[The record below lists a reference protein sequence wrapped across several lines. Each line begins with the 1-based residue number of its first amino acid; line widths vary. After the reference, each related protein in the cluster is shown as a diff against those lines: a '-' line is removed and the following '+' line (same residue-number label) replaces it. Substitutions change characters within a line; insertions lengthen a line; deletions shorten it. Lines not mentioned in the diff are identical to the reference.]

1 MKDHTDIPT
10 AKITMDEPDHRN
22 RLDATVQG
30 LIHTGMDRPD
40 GPLKVT
46 GTATYAHED
55 QPEGMLTGV
64 LVRSPVA
71 RGRMTGLN
79 DAEIRAM
86 DGMRGVFH
94 GPTFLRNPAQGTANE
109 APIQPDGEVFYI
121 GQPVAL
127 VVAESFEQ
135 ARHAA
140 QRVKLEI
147 TPSDAVTDLD
157 AAEVETP
164 DEKQNA
170 IGDLA
175 GAMRTAAFTVD
186 RTYHTAAHTS
196 APMEPHAA
204 IAQWDGDRL
213 TVRASCQMLKY
224 NVNELADAL
233 GMDPANVHIL
243 TPFTGGGFGSKLGI
257 SHEAV
262 AAGLAAKELNA
273 PVAVVLT
280 RQQVMEATMR
290 RSETVQKIKLAA
302 DADGKLIGIGHDATV
317 SQLPD
322 ESFAEPATQATPFL
336 YRGENREIGMHIKRI
351 NATCAGSVRAPGEAV
366 GITAL
371 EMAMDELA
379 VASGIDPLELRLRN
393 IPDKDPSDGREFS
406 SNKLAGALRDG
417 ADAFGWADRAKGQQD
432 GEWLIGYG
440 MASATRVNLLGES
453 HARVTL
459 NTDGSVLVETDM
471 TDVGTGTY
479 AILTQIAGE
488 MLGVPAD
495 RVTVKLG
502 DSDLP
507 KSAGSGGSWGA
518 ASAGGSVFV
527 ACENLRERIAKEM
540 GVSEEQLTLQDG
552 IATAGNIRKDLTEFT
567 VEGALRVEGVI
578 DKGATTDDR
587 RQATFGAFF
596 AEVGVNAVTGETR
609 VRRMHGSFAAGR
621 ILNAKTAR
629 SQCLGGMT
637 FGIGMALT
645 EELIFDRRD
654 GHLVNNDLAE
664 YHLPVNL
671 DVPQLTVNF
680 IEERDPWANPMQSKG
695 IGELGIC
702 GAAACI
708 ANAIYDAC
716 SVRVRDLPATLDKV
730 LAGLTDS

>member
-1 MKDHTDIPT
+1 
-10 AKITMDEPDHRN
+10 
-22 RLDATVQG
+22 
-30 LIHTGMDRPD
+30 
-40 GPLKVT
+40 
-46 GTATYAHED
+46 
-55 QPEGMLTGV
+55 
-64 LVRSPVA
+64 
-71 RGRMTGLN
+71 
-79 DAEIRAM
+79 
-86 DGMRGVFH
+86 
-94 GPTFLRNPAQGTANE
+94 
-109 APIQPDGEVFYI
+109 
-121 GQPVAL
+121 
-127 VVAESFEQ
+127 
-135 ARHAA
+135 
-140 QRVKLEI
+140 
-147 TPSDAVTDLD
+147 
-157 AAEVETP
+157 
-164 DEKQNA
+164 
-170 IGDLA
+170 
-175 GAMRTAAFTVD
+175 
-186 RTYHTAAHTS
+186 
-196 APMEPHAA
+196 
-204 IAQWDGDRL
+204 
-213 TVRASCQMLKY
+213 
-224 NVNELADAL
+224 
-233 GMDPANVHIL
+233 
-243 TPFTGGGFGSKLGI
+243 
-257 SHEAV
+257 
-262 AAGLAAKELNA
+262 
-273 PVAVVLT
+273 
-280 RQQVMEATMR
+280 
-290 RSETVQKIKLAA
+290 
-302 DADGKLIGIGHDATV
+302 
-317 SQLPD
+317 
-322 ESFAEPATQATPFL
+322 
-336 YRGENREIGMHIKRI
+336 MHIKRI

-371 EMAMDELA
+371 EIAMDELA

-406 SNKLAGALRDG
+406 SNKLAEALRDG
-417 ADAFGWADRAKGQQD
+417 ADAFGWADRATGQRD

-527 ACENLRERIAKEM
+527 ACENLRERIAKAM
-540 GVSEEQLTLQDG
+540 GVAEDQLTLQNG
-552 IATAGNIRKDLTEFT
+552 TATAGNIRKDLTEFT
-567 VEGALRVEGVI
+567 ENGALSVEGVI

-680 IEERDPWANPMQSKG
+680 IKERDPWANPMQAKG

-702 GAAACI
+702 GAGACI

-716 SVRVRDLPATLDKV
+716 GIRVRDLPATLDKV